1 MTTDTKKLYTL
12 YVTPGIEASEVVV
25 QARQWITENTLD
37 DIVLAIEAGP
47 ETDLTGNTYDYATQ
61 FNLTTLPALV
71 CIKQQEGSATLV
83 CETVAA
89 GLETI
94 LALTAE
100 QIAALKAAHAAYVAT
115 PPAKILAR
123 RIG

>member
-12 YVTPGIEASEVVV
+12 YVTPGIEASEVAV
-25 QARQWITENTLD
+25 QARQWIVDNTLD
-37 DIVLAIEAGP
+37 DTVSAIEAGP
-47 ETDLTGNTYDYATQ
+47 ESDLNGNTHDYATQ

-71 CIKQQEGSATLV
+71 NIKQQEGSATLV

-89 GLETI
+89 GLEAI

-100 QIAALKAAHAAYVAT
+100 QIAALKAAHAEYVKT
-115 PPAKILAR
+115 PTIIKAR